1 MPQPGR
7 VFLSG
12 LISTSKAQVLDG
24 AESGSSRW
32 LGDREVE
39 ILIHLL
45 SFDRFSP
52 VDLVPHFCKDR
63 KSAYVYVQRL
73 VRKGFVEKVARG
85 VYRVIRN
92 KVESILRSLPKVR
105 AISRGRR
112 KAGVRQP
119 EGTGAPSTAAPV
131 TVAVPAAGRPTVGA
145 SAVSY
150 PLRVS
155 GVSGPLLDNLRF
167 YDSEGCFRVKPRG
180 EVWRLE
186 HLASVDVSRVS
197 YLEVAFL
204 LGGHELPGNLV
215 LYSDPGRFPGAVKV
229 EWRPPRGFVRRSGV
243 AGALSMAREVY
254 VTGFRALARVL
265 AEVLPRPRLVE
276 LAGWLSR
283 VWGVCACP

>member
-7 VFLSG
+7 VSLSG
-12 LISTSKAQVLDG
+12 LISTSKTQVLDG
-24 AESGSSRW
+24 AESGGSRW
-32 LGDREVE
+32 FGDREVE

-92 KVESILRSLPKVR
+92 KVESVLRSLPKVR
-105 AISRGRR
+105 AISRGKRR
-112 KAGVRQP
+112 AGVRQP
-119 EGTGAPSTAAPV
+119 EDTSSAPLM
-131 TVAVPAAGRPTVGA
+131 AVVGRPATSA
-145 SAVSY
+145 SVVSY

-155 GVSGPLLDNLRF
+155 GVSGPFLDNLRF
-167 YDSEGCFRVKPRG
+167 YDSEGCFRVKPRD

-204 LGGHELPGNLV
+204 FGGHEVPGNLV

-229 EWRPPRGFVRRSGV
+229 EWRPPRGFVGRSGV

-254 VTGFRALARVL
+254 VSGFRALARVL
-265 AEVLPRPRLVE
+265 GEILPRRRLVE

>member
-1 MPQPGR
+1 MHQPGR
-7 VFLSG
+7 VSLSG

-24 AESGSSRW
+24 AESGGRW

-63 KSAYVYVQRL
+63 KTAYVYVQRL

-85 VYRVIRN
+85 VYRLVRDR
-92 KVESILRSLPKVR
+92 VEALLRRLPKVR

-112 KAGVRQP
+112 RVGVRQP
-119 EGTGAPSTAAPV
+119 EGTSAPLM
-131 TVAVPAAGRPTVGA
+131 AVVGRPATSA
-145 SAVSY
+145 SVVSY

-155 GVSGPLLDNLRF
+155 GVSGPFLDNLRF

-180 EVWRLE
+180 EMWRLE

-197 YLEVAFL
+197 YLETVFL